1 MKFLPTLSAVGSFII
16 GGMIIAQAA
25 LAAPMRIQVQGTDM
39 CLDKRSGTNE
49 IQIWKCG
56 NTPDQVF
63 DIGTAEDPNEL
74 YLREPRLCVGH
85 TSGLAK
91 PNDGTRVIV
100 SSDCRFTNSWQF
112 DGTSFSTFK
121 FRDMVMD
128 VINGNMSNG
137 TRVQMYH
144 RDGSNA
150 QKFAIRP
157 VGGVVSTPV
166 VQPRPVSNPTP
177 QNGNNNS
184 VRVEVCNTEDTNFRY
199 TAVLISARAGAVDN
213 QSPKVGHTVFAMV
226 KRWDKKLFYRQSNG
240 TCMFTVSQAMEQIST
255 VSSEGVGK
263 PVIRVN
269 NEDMDLGFVNKW
281 KEANGRSRNNGYSF
295 LVKDVD
301 AEGYRLAVTKDRGG
315 YNTTYNGLGCLF
327 YKPITLG
334 VLDPGCNCTTVATGV
349 FNRVTGIKMFTT
361 TPTSVAKEID
371 KYHGYSDWVDGG
383 VGLYLDARF

>member
-1 MKFLPTLSAVGSFII
+1 MLS
-16 GGMIIAQAA
+16 GMIYAQAV
-25 LAAPMRIQVQGTDM
+25 LAAPMQIQVQGTNK
-39 CLDKRSGTNE
+39 CLDKRTGTNE
-49 IQIWKCG
+49 LQIWDCG

-63 DIGTAEDPNEL
+63 DIGTASDPNEL

-85 TSGLAK
+85 TAGLAK
-91 PNDGTRVIV
+91 PGDGTRVIV
-100 SSDCRFTNSWQF
+100 SSDCRYTNSWVI
-112 DGTSFSTFK
+112 DGTSLSTFK

-128 VINGNMSNG
+128 VINGNMTNG
-137 TRVQMYH
+137 TRVQMYR

-150 QKFAIRP
+150 QKFVIRP
-157 VGGVVSTPV
+157 VGGGNNYPV

-199 TAVLISARAGAVDN
+199 TAVLISARAGAVVG
-213 QSPKVGHTVFAMV
+213 QTPKVGHTVFAMV

-240 TCMFTVSQAMEQIST
+240 SCMFTVSQPMEQIST

-269 NEDMDLGFVNKW
+269 NEDMDLGFVKKW

-295 LVKDVD
+295 LVKAVD

-315 YNTTYNGLGCLF
+315 YNTSYIGLGCLY
-327 YKPITLG
+327 YKPVTLG
-334 VLDPGCNCTTVATGV
+334 VADLGCNCTTVSTGM
-349 FNRVTGIKMFTT
+349 FNRVTGIKMIQT
-361 TPTSVAKEID
+361 TPTAVAKEID
-371 KYHGYSDWVDGG
+371 KYHGYSDWLDGG
-383 VGLYLDARF
+383 VGLVLDALI

>member
-100 SSDCRFTNSWQF
+100 GSDCRYTNSWVY

-150 QKFAIRP
+150 QKFVIRP

-166 VQPRPVSNPTP
+166 VQPRPQPQRTNPV
-177 QNGNNNS
+177 NNVYVTERYS
-184 VRVEVCNTEDTNFRY
+184 EEVNFRY
-199 TAVLISARAGAVDN
+199 TAVLISARAGAVEG
-213 QSPKVGHTVFAMV
+213 QTPKVGHSVFAMV
-226 KRWDKKLFYRQSNG
+226 KRWEKKNWVRYSNG
-240 TCMFTVSQAMEQIST
+240 STVLASIENKEEIST
-255 VSSEGVGK
+255 VSSPGFGPTLITINDE
-263 PVIRVN
+263 N
-269 NEDMDLGFVNKW
+269 FDAGFVKQW
-281 KEANGRSRNNGYSF
+281 KYAEGKSRNNGYSF
-295 LVKDVD
+295 VVKDVD

-315 YNTTYNGLGCLF
+315 YNTTYRGLGCLA
-327 YKPITLG
+327 YNPVTSG
-334 VLDPGCNCTTVATGV
+334 VLNPTCNCTTVSAAM
-349 FNRVTGIKMFTT
+349 FHRVTGLKFYLPN
-361 TPTSVAKEID
+361 PTALSQEID
-371 KYHGYSDWVDGG
+371 RFHGYGDWFDGG
-383 VGLYLDARF
+383 VGLSIPVRI